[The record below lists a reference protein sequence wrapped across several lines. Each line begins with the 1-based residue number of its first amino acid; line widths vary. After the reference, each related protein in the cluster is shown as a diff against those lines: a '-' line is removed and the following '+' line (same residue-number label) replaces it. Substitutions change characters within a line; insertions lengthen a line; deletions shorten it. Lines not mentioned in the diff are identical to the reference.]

1 VQSVIEDAMTWV
13 VLALIVVVVVVGCY
27 YGVTAT

>member
-1 VQSVIEDAMTWV
+1 MHRIEDAMIW
-13 VLALIVVVVVVGCY
+13 LIPLVMLIAVIVGCY

>member
-1 VQSVIEDAMTWV
+1 MDRLEDAMTWV
-13 VLALIVVVVVVGCY
+13 IPIAMLIAVVVGCY